1 MKYAQ
6 WTISRPEGSTP
17 EPLIRSWRKGSIP
30 MIRVSGLCFG

>member
-6 WTISRPEGSTP
+6 WTIKRPEG
-17 EPLIRSWRKGSIP
+17 WRKGSIP